1 MKKGMTRR
9 ELEITD
15 KAEIKDIL
23 DRSKVLHLAMID
35 KDEPYVIAMNY
46 GYTLEND
53 KLILYM
59 HGATSGRKVDILR
72 VNPKVCF
79 EMDVDVTPF
88 EGKVACQYGMAYSS
102 IIGKG
107 KAVFIEDVEEKE
119 AAMTILMKTQTGK
132 DFEFNDRLV
141 SIVSVIKIEVDEYTA
156 KHRPAPPR

>member
-35 KDEPYVIAMNY
+35 KDEPYVLAMNY

-53 KLILYM
+53 KLTLYM